1 MNEHACRITREY
13 SALIGDAGLIPDWL
27 KVSGKL
33 LVYQHPADEEVKKT
47 HCHFLIEEC
56 SIGQEGLK
64 KRVKHYQFNGNS
76 DWSFSQKE
84 YDGNVEKYII
94 YMTKGYLDPV
104 YNVGYC
110 PLYLEECKK
119 KWVSHPCRRKDDELN
134 PENAYMVKPL
144 KDAKET
150 ALIQQWLDYKKE
162 CLPTGNFSHHLEL
175 KDFRGVS
182 ISYWRKR
189 NKGLMPTASTYKRF
203 LVSLYLEYCDLVK
216 KPLTEQVIDEVDE
229 RM

>member
-1 MNEHACRITREY
+1 MNNHACRISRSYDELKE
-13 SALIGDAGLIPDWL
+13 LITDWAT
-27 KVSGKL
+27 VCDKL
-33 LVYQHPADEEVKKT
+33 LVYQHPADEEIKKT
-47 HCHFLIEEC
+47 HLHFLMEGCRIGEEG
-56 SIGQEGLK
+56 IK
-64 KRVKHYQFNGNS
+64 KRSKTFIKLHGNE

-84 YDGNVEKYII
+84 YDGQVQKYII
-94 YMTKGYLDPV
+94 YMTKGLYEPV
-104 YNVGYC
+104 YNKGYC
-110 PLYLEECKK
+110 LIDLEECKK
-119 KWVSHPCRRKDDELN
+119 AWIP
-134 PENAYMVKPL
+134 PEKEMRHAPGMTATLVCK
-144 KDAKET
+144 KET
-150 ALIQQWLDYKKE
+150 ILIQQWLDYKKE
-162 CLPTGNFSHHLEL
+162 CMPTGNFSHHQEL